1 MDFTNSEIERL
12 EALRSLDVLD
22 TPREAEFDDLV
33 MLASRICGA
42 PVSLVSFVDEDRQWF
57 KAKTGF
63 DKDQTDL
70 NSSICSRVMY
80 DDGVIEIEDTWLDE
94 RTSQNPL
101 CIGEGSMRFYAGA
114 PLVTADGHPVGTLC
128 VLDEKPR
135 VLDEMQRDTLRVLAR
150 QAMKELELRK
160 ALREQQVLRKEMD
173 HRLKNSLQ
181 SVSSVMRLYARQI
194 TDPVATE
201 AIDAIQRRLQ
211 AISALH
217 TEMQVS
223 SSDKFMSLDSYLD
236 RIVGHLRLSVPANV
250 TIELSSEPVEFGAD
264 KAASLGVIVS
274 EAIANSVKH
283 GFPDDRA
290 GVIYVRLSRQADGGL
305 QLECRDDGV
314 GNAVRVK
321 DESGVSGLG
330 RSLLEAAASQL
341 DGTLESSLDEN
352 GSSLVLTFPV

>member
-80 DDGVIEIEDTWLDE
+80 DDGVIEIEDTWLDA